1 MGVYRRRDAETYWMS
16 FVIDGKRLR
25 QDTGVQ
31 DRTVA
36 GEIFA
41 AWQVQLARARW
52 LGLPAPTP
60 QHTVHELVT
69 EYRAKVTPRKSLAS
83 QRRDHMVLERFRTRW
98 GTLVLD
104 QLRTK
109 TVEDY
114 LTERLHDVTLA
125 TVSKELGILKSAYA
139 RAMRW
144 DWVSTTPFRGIALNQ
159 DGEERVRWL
168 TDEEEG
174 RLVATAAPW
183 LRDLILVGLDTGLRR
198 SNLVGLQWSWLHDQ
212 GTTLMVPR
220 QLVKAK
226 KATVMIPLT
235 TRAATIIQRQVRHGD
250 APCVFTHSA
259 GRTYSL
265 PQVSMAVIRTAKQAQ
280 LPGVSLHTLR
290 HTFISRLVQAGR
302 PLPEVA
308 ALAGHRDIKMTLRY
322 AHLAP
327 SHLRAGIQA
336 LEERTLRHEA
346 RPGLSTEARVTP
358 VSQDFGGNA

>member
-1 MGVYRRRDAETYWMS
+1 MGIYRRSDADTYWMS
-16 FVIDGKRLR
+16 LVIDGKRLR

-52 LGLPAPTP
+52 LGVPAPAP
-60 QHTVHELVT
+60 QHTVQELLA
-69 EYRAKVTPRKSLAS
+69 EYTAKVTPRKSPAS
-83 QRRDHMVLERFRTRW
+83 QRRDHVVLERFRKRW
-98 GTLVLD
+98 GALGLD
-104 QLRTK
+104 QLSNK

-139 RAMRW
+139 RALRW

-159 DGEERVRWL
+159 EGEERVRWL
-168 TDEEEG
+168 TDEEEA

-183 LRDLILVGLDTGLRR
+183 LRDIILVGLDTGLRR
-198 SNLVGLQWSWLHDQ
+198 GNLVGLQWAWLHDH
-212 GTTLMVPR
+212 GTVLVVSR

-235 TRAATIIQRQVRHGD
+235 TRAATIIQRHVRQGPH
-250 APCVFTHSA
+250 VFTQPDGHA
-259 GRTYSL
+259 YSL
-265 PQVSMAVIRTAKQAQ
+265 DQVGVAVIRTAKQAQ

-336 LEERTLRHEA
+336 LEQRSPRHPAGSE
-346 RPGLSTEARVTP
+346 LFTETRVTP
-358 VSQDFGGNA
+358 VSQEFSDIA

>member
-1 MGVYRRRDAETYWMS
+1 
-16 FVIDGKRLR
+16 
-25 QDTGVQ
+25 
-31 DRTVA
+31 
-36 GEIFA
+36 
-41 AWQVQLARARW
+41 
-52 LGLPAPTP
+52 
-60 QHTVHELVT
+60 
-69 EYRAKVTPRKSLAS
+69 
-83 QRRDHMVLERFRTRW
+83 
-98 GTLVLD
+98 LD

-109 TVEDY
+109 AVEDY

-139 RAMRW
+139 RALRW
-144 DWVSTTPFRGIALNQ
+144 DWVSTTPFRGIVLNQ
-159 DGEERVRWL
+159 EGEERVRWL
-168 TDEEEG
+168 TDDEEG
-174 RLVATAAPW
+174 RLVAAAAPW

-198 SNLVGLQWSWLHDQ
+198 SNLVGLQWEWLHDQ
-212 GTTLMVPR
+212 GSVLVVPR

-235 TRAATIIQRQVRHGD
+235 SRAARIIQRQPRH
-250 APCVFTHSA
+250 APCVFTRSD
-259 GRTYSL
+259 GRAYSL
-265 PQVSMAVIRTAKQAQ
+265 EQVGMAVIRTAKQAQ

-336 LEERTLRHEA
+336 LEQRNCYLA
-346 RPGLSTEARVTP
+346 GPALSTEPRVTP
-358 VSQDFGGNA
+358 VSQDFAGIA